1 MQNNVKNILS
11 ADPAIPVEIAPF
23 PTFPTS
29 PIGENWIVDPFSI
42 QILTLRGNNSYL
54 KNKIKVAEATF
65 NLQFDIAM
73 VQNRFRPI

>member
-11 ADPAIPVEIAPF
+11 ADPAIPVETAHF

-42 QILTLRGNNSYL
+42 QILTLRGNNSSL
-54 KNKIKVAEATF
+54 KNKKVAEATF

>member
-11 ADPAIPVEIAPF
+11 ADPAIPVEIAHF

-29 PIGENWIVDPFSI
+29 PFGENWIVDPFSI
-42 QILTLRGNNSYL
+42 HILTLRGNNSSL
-54 KNKIKVAEATF
+54 KNIKVAEATF